1 MKKNTSYIMRL
12 SIISIITVSIIIAC
26 NSTEN
31 DPKPSYIEDDYGFG
45 YTNTL
50 SGAFMIDSWIEEAQ
64 IGYNNHFY
72 KISEQNKVSNTYG
85 DIYTRPQDSSTLWL
99 DIRVAWNDT
108 IVDIYI
114 DSIPLKGEPYKVT
127 INTIA
132 KGDITLRNGIDT
144 ITSNATPIEIDGN
157 LERLNFRHKSRT
169 SYVPFRWNCNLRI
182 RTAFYTIPFVL
193 NIESI
198 SDTDF

>member
-1 MKKNTSYIMRL
+1 MRHT
-12 SIISIITVSIIIAC
+12 IVSIVIVTTIIKMVAC

-50 SGAFMIDSWIEEAQ
+50 SGAFKIDSDIEEAL
-64 IGYNNHFY
+64 ITYNNHYY
-72 KISEQNKVSNTYG
+72 KISEHCKDSNTNG
-85 DIYTRPQDSSTLWL
+85 FIHTFPQDSNTLL
-99 DIRVAWNDT
+99 LNIHVEWNDT

-157 LERLNFRHKSRT
+157 LERLNFRPKSRT
-169 SYVPFRWNCNLRI
+169 SYVPFRWNCNLQI

-198 SDTDF
+198 GDTDF